1 MLAVL
6 QLLAKAGPGARY
18 CLFCDDGASDSK
30 NTSPASASIADNAS
44 QYHYSGFPSLRS
56 ALWSTCTSHQTR
68 ASDCDLSAAAALVSS
83 YSFCFLLVTCY
94 LFASTFQCHWLA
106 VPVGAAPDVIVLDT
120 VHPMGGP
127 WAQSAP
133 AV

>member
-1 MLAVL
+1 M
-6 QLLAKAGPGARY
+6 
-18 CLFCDDGASDSK
+18 
-30 NTSPASASIADNAS
+30 
-44 QYHYSGFPSLRS
+44 SLRS
-56 ALWSTCTSHQTR
+56 ALRSTCHLTR
-68 ASDCDLSAAAALVSS
+68 ASDRDLSSAALVTS

-94 LFASTFQCHWLA
+94 LFASTLQCHWLA